1 MADAL
6 TTGGTTTATATTD
19 AEAGAL
25 SPVGEVLRDIA
36 RGGLAGILVGIFVAG
51 IGGRLVMRL
60 ATILHEDTVG
70 RLTEQQAI
78 IGAITFEGTLALLLF
93 GGLGMG
99 LLAGMIWVIVR
110 EWLPGHGLGRAVV
123 TGLLAVAI
131 GSPSLIQRTNPDF
144 SILGFDPL
152 VVAMLLALVF
162 AVGFS
167 MALTDGWLDRHLPR
181 ARRGIGVATTVYLVI
196 TLLGLILI
204 VPIAVAILLDQS
216 DYRAPI
222 RTGFALLVAGC
233 LHAHLVGHAG
243 PRPDRPAALADADR
257 SGDARRGGG
266 PGCRDDPAPH
276 PGGHRDA
283 LVMRRLSR
291 RTRP

>member
-1 MADAL
+1 MADAM
-6 TTGGTTTATATTD
+6 TATDAPMTDTGETADDRAAT
-19 AEAGAL
+19 L
-25 SPVGEVLRDIA
+25 SPAGEVLRDIA
-36 RGGLAGILVGIFVAG
+36 RGGIAGILVGIFVAG
-51 IGGRLVMRL
+51 LGGRLVMRL

-78 IGAITFEGTLALLLF
+78 VGAITFEGTMVLLLF

-110 EWLPGHGLGRAVV
+110 AWLPGHGLGRALV

-144 SILGFDPL
+144 SILGFDPV
-152 VVAMLLALVF
+152 VVALLLALVF

-181 ARRGIGVATTVYLVI
+181 AARGAGIATTAYLVI
-196 TLLGLILI
+196 ALLGLILI
-204 VPIAVAILLDQS
+204 VPVAAGILLDQP

-222 RTGFALLVAGC
+222 RTGFALLVTGAC
-233 LHAHLVGHAG
+233 TLTWW
-243 PRPDRPAALADADR
+243 
-257 SGDARRGGG
+257 
-266 PGCRDDPAPH
+266 
-276 PGGHRDA
+276 
-283 LVMRRLSR
+283 VMRVRG
-291 RTRP
+291 RTVPPRWLTLTGRATLVVAAVLGVVTILPHIRAATGMPW